1 MHTRAVIYARFS
13 PRPNAK
19 DCLSIETQVQH
30 CREFA
35 ATHGLLVDAVYSDEA
50 MSGKNMQRPGVQA
63 ALEHVAR
70 LKSKGVLVIYSLSRL
85 ARSTVEAI
93 QTIDKINAAGANIVS
108 LKDSIDTTTAMGRLM
123 LTLTAALA
131 QLERELIAERTSDGM
146 VSLQANGRQM
156 SYLAPYGYRADPTDP
171 PREYDADG
179 KAIRRKAHWLPDD
192 GEQATLKRM
201 IELHTQGHGSY
212 SIARQLTSDG
222 ILFRGKVTWH
232 HYTIQRILQR
242 AGVWGK
248 KSEKQI

>member
-1 MHTRAVIYARFS
+1 MHTRAIIYARFS

-19 DCLSIETQVQH
+19 ECLSIAVQVER

-35 ATHGLLVDAVYSDEA
+35 ATHGLLVDSTYTDEA

-85 ARSTVEAI
+85 ARSTIEAI
-93 QTIDKINAAGANIVS
+93 QTIDRINHAGANIVS
-108 LKDSIDTTTAMGRLM
+108 LHDAIDTTTAMGRLM

-146 VSLQANGRQM
+146 LSLQANGRQM
-156 SYLAPYGYRADPTDP
+156 SYRAPYGYRADPNDP

-179 KAIRRKAHWLPDD
+179 NAIRRKAHWIPDED
-192 GEQATLKRM
+192 EQATLKRM
-201 IELHTQGHGSY
+201 IELHGQGQSTY
-212 SIARQLTSDG
+212 SIARQLTNDG
-222 ILFRGKVTWH
+222 ILFRGTNTWH
-232 HYTIQRILQR
+232 HYTIQRILER

-248 KSEKQI
+248 KTEKGK